1 MTDFPPTRQAALD
14 RAEAIDPARYAR
26 TRNHLDGAVS
36 RLSPYLTHG
45 VVSVPE
51 VIARL
56 TARGARPD
64 DKIVMELAWREYWQ
78 HAWRHLGEAIFD
90 SRQPPPAGAGFDY
103 ATEVPADVRQART
116 GVPVIDVAVRALYDS
131 GYVHNHARMWLASYL
146 VHLRKVDWR
155 AGAAWMYPHLLD
167 GDLAANTLSWQW
179 VAGTWTG
186 KPYLFNDENVARYAP
201 ALSSPGSAPD
211 RSYEALDALARSGT
225 VLGPERDAQAD
236 GVAEPML
243 RTAPSDGSDLDGSNL
258 DGSNLDGA
266 DLFGSAGAAGSDA
279 LCVNGTAAALPR
291 LAGRRVALVHPWM
304 LGRRPAPDCAIG
316 VLHAPFHRRF
326 PWSAARWR
334 FVLDLM
340 RPQVDALWI
349 GHLDALVKPLSEA
362 GCVVSEA
369 TLHPGY
375 AERLTQVCDEL
386 HRVPRHHADPDRFA
400 GSFSR
405 FWGQVGPPPAGRKRH
420 G

>member
-1 MTDFPPTRQAALD
+1 MTDFPPNRQTALD
-14 RAEAIDPARYAR
+14 RVDAIDPARYAR

-56 TARGARPD
+56 AARGARPD

-90 SRQPPPAGAGFDY
+90 SRQPLPASGHGHY
-103 ATEVPADVRQART
+103 AAEVPTDVREARS
-116 GVPVIDVAVRALYDS
+116 GVPVIDAAVRALYDS

-201 ALSSPGSAPD
+201 ALSCPGSAPD
-211 RSYEALDALARSGT
+211 RSYEALDALARGGT
-225 VLGPERDAQAD
+225 ALGPEHDAPAN
-236 GVAEPML
+236 GVAEPEPWGQPPD
-243 RTAPSDGSDLDGSNL
+243 TTDSAA
-258 DGSNLDGA
+258 A
-266 DLFGSAGAAGSDA
+266 DLFAAAQGAASPADA
-279 LCVNGTAAALPR
+279 LTDRLPP
-291 LAGRRVALVHPWM
+291 LEGRRVALVHPWM
-304 LGRRPAPDCAIG
+304 LGRRPAADCAIG

-326 PWSAARWR
+326 AWSAARWR

-349 GHLDALVKPLSEA
+349 GHLDALATPLSKA

-375 AERLTQVCDEL
+375 AERLTQVCSEL
-386 HRVPRHHADPDRFA
+386 HPVPRHHADPDRFA

-405 FWGQVGPPPAGRKRH
+405 FWGQVGPPPAGRKRR

>member
-1 MTDFPPTRQAALD
+1 MTDFPPDRQAALD
-14 RAEAIDPARYAR
+14 RVETIDPARYAR

-45 VVSVPE
+45 VISVPE
-51 VIARL
+51 VITRL
-56 TARGARPD
+56 SARGARPD

-90 SRQPPPAGAGFDY
+90 SRQPLPASGHGHY
-103 ATEVPADVRQART
+103 ATEVPADVRQARS
-116 GVPVIDVAVRALYDS
+116 GVPVIDTAVRALYDS

-146 VHLRKVDWR
+146 VHLRKIDWR

-225 VLGPERDAQAD
+225 VLGPEHDAPAD

-243 RTAPSDGSDLDGSNL
+243 CAAPPGGPDREGPDLFGTAHQVNDNALT
-258 DGSNLDGA
+258 LDGA
-266 DLFGSAGAAGSDA
+266 TDH
-279 LCVNGTAAALPR
+279 LPP

-304 LGRRPAPDCAIG
+304 LGRRPAADCAIG

-349 GHLDALVKPLSEA
+349 GHLDALATPLSEA

-375 AERLTQVCDEL
+375 AERLTQVCSEL
-386 HRVPRHHADPDRFA
+386 HPVPRHHADPDRFA

-420 G
+420 A

>member
-1 MTDFPPTRQAALD
+1 MTDFPPDQQTALERID
-14 RAEAIDPARYAR
+14 AIDPARYAR

-36 RLSPYLTHG
+36 KLSPYLTHG

-51 VIARL
+51 VIAHL
-56 TARGARPD
+56 AARGARPD

-78 HAWRHLGEAIFD
+78 HAWRHLGDAIFD
-90 SRQPPPAGAGFDY
+90 SRQPLPASGDCHY
-103 ATEVPADVRQART
+103 AAEVPADVRQARS
-116 GVPVIDVAVRALYDS
+116 GVPVIDAAVRALYEH
-131 GYVHNHARMWLASYL
+131 GYVHNHARLWLASYL

-201 ALSSPGSAPD
+201 ALSCPGSAPD
-211 RSYEALDALARSGT
+211 RSYEALDALARSST
-225 VLGPERDAQAD
+225 VLGPEFDAPAS
-236 GVAEPML
+236 GLPEPERL
-243 RTAPSDGSDLDGSNL
+243 GQPSDHNAATEAGLFDATSSRQGAHGPDGKR
-258 DGSNLDGA
+258 A
-266 DLFGSAGAAGSDA
+266 DA
-279 LCVNGTAAALPR
+279 LPP

-304 LGRRPAPDCAIG
+304 LGRRPAADCVIG
-316 VLHAPFHRRF
+316 VLHTPFHLRF

-334 FVLDLM
+334 FVMELM
-340 RPQVDALWI
+340 RRHVDGVWI
-349 GHLDALVKPLSEA
+349 GHLDALATPLSEA
-362 GCVVSEA
+362 GYVVSEA

-375 AERLTQVCDEL
+375 AESLTQVCDEL
-386 HRVPRHHADPDRFA
+386 NPVPRHHADPDRFA

-405 FWGQVGPPPAGRKRH
+405 FWGKVGPPPAGRKRH
-420 G
+420 A